1 MIATQTDERIH
12 AAQIKAHTDS
22 AIAAAL
28 KHDWEQAVQANTAIL
43 RIAPDSIEA
52 LNRLAKALLELGR
65 LAPAKDAVDRAV
77 GLDSTNMIA
86 RRNAD
91 RLSRAVGVQNAQP
104 SRKRAKRGAA
114 GHGKAVRAD
123 RLPNGDTPNTYSGH
137 LLMREAGKTAI
148 MRLIEVVD
156 SPALERLT
164 GGEALALDS
173 AGGRL
178 IVSTGQGD
186 YIGRVHPRM
195 AQRVFSLMAE
205 GNRYE
210 AAFLRATPGEGVHII
225 IGESYQHPSRSGRP
239 SFPPGS
245 DGGLRGYVR
254 GGHAIANHDMGGPPS
269 LNPGE
274 EEDNDVPELDA
285 LVRAHDAANDAPPP
299 FTTAADDYE

>member
-12 AAQIKAHTDS
+12 AAQIKTYTDS

-28 KHDWEQAVQANTAIL
+28 KHDWEQAVEANTAIL
-43 RIAPDSIEA
+43 RLAPDSIKA

-65 LAPAKDAVDRAV
+65 LAPARDAVERAV

-91 RLSRAVGVQNAQP
+91 RLSHAEGAQNAQP
-104 SRKRAKRGAA
+104 SRKRAKRDAA
-114 GHGKAVRAD
+114 GRSKAARTVRPSD
-123 RLPNGDTPNTYSGH
+123 GDTPNTYSGH

-148 MRLIEVVD
+148 VRLIEVKD
-156 SPALERLT
+156 SPALGRLT
-164 GGEALALDS
+164 SGEALSLEGS
-173 AGGRL
+173 GSRL
-178 IVSTGQGD
+178 VVSSCQGD

-195 AQRVFSLMAE
+195 AQRVLRMTAE

-210 AAFLRATPGEGVHII
+210 AAFLPAAPNEDVQII
-225 IGESYQHPSRSGRP
+225 IGESYQHPSQSGRP
-239 SFPPGS
+239 SFPPGG
-245 DGGLRGYVR
+245 DGGLRGFVR
-254 GGHAIANHDMGGPPS
+254 GAHTIANHDMGGPPS

-274 EEDNDVPELDA
+274 EEDNDVPALDA

-299 FTTAADDYE
+299 FTTAPDDYE